1 METALNYLD
10 DKIMYI
16 STDELKWKNRP
27 LKLAV
32 ERPDEIT
39 ITNRPEDNDGCLC
52 CKCPASWLKISP
64 PKAPRQYTDEQL
76 EAMREDL
83 KLARKNRQLTNV

>member
-16 STDELKWKNRP
+16 STDEPKWKNRL
-27 LKLAV
+27 LKLAA

-52 CKCPASWLKISP
+52 CKCPAQWLKIAP
-64 PKAPRQYTDEQL
+64 PARRDLSDE
-76 EAMREDL
+76 ERAAIGERL
-83 KLARKNRQLTNV
+83 KSARKTM